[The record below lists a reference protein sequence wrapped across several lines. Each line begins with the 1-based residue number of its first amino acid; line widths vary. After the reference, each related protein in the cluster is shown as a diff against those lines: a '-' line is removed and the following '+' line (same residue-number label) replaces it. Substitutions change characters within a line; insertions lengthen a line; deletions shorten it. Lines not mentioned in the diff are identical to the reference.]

1 MKVSQVRKN
10 TMPSLENYRK
20 IEKINGIVYSMSPSA
35 DYRHGIVN
43 GNIFSSLKYQLR
55 NSLCKVYIENLDL
68 YISEDEWLVPD
79 IMIICNTK
87 DIRKNIYKGIPKLI
101 VETLSPT
108 TARRDRKEKM
118 EKYAEVGVS
127 EYWIVSAIEKAI
139 EIYYLNENGHFEL
152 KESFILEGDPKEDS
166 YNADTEIV
174 LRELPNVS
182 LTLADIFDDVD
193 WVENAKQKEEDI

>member
-193 WVENAKQKEEDI
+193 WVDNAKQKEEDI